1 MSHHTVKQV
10 AERLQVSA
18 QVVYQLCAL
27 RRIVHVR
34 IGSGRGTIRITE
46 AALQQFLE
54 GCEVGTRGVSAD
66 LKHIRASGTG
76 R

>member
-1 MSHHTVKQV
+1 MKYLTTKQV

-18 QVVYQLCAL
+18 NVVYKLCSE
-27 RRIVHVR
+27 RKIDHVR

-46 AALQQFLE
+46 AALQSFLE
-54 GCEVGTRGVSAD
+54 GCEVTRYSVPFD
-66 LKHIRASGTG
+66 LKHIRAAPPS